1 MVRLPFVAV
10 RPRAVKAPPQQRIRL
25 LRSASALVTMDV
37 QAPRSKAVLRILG
50 PSAIPTAIVSADT
63 ALGTI
68 KLLLFV
74 NLFSFEYISAIR
86 VSRAGSTIFVAG
98 PLNTRSKS

>member
-37 QAPRSKAVLRILG
+37 QAPRSTAVLRILG
-50 PSAIPTAIVSADT
+50 PSAIPTAIVSADSSLSTIRLLLAVHVFSFEWNPCST
-63 ALGTI
+63 ALEQRMMPATELGTI
-68 KLLLFV
+68 
-74 NLFSFEYISAIR
+74 
-86 VSRAGSTIFVAG
+86 
-98 PLNTRSKS
+98 